1 MGKSKGE
8 NGPLIQSDG
17 SGSGSG
23 SGYGSNDPY
32 SFMYPGKG
40 MVSSLSLEDGGAN
53 SMHNVLSHSYRSEAG
68 SINGGGEDEESPLF
82 GTRDE
87 NIDIQGPLP
96 EVSKIDGTHEH
107 KIGELLATAIC
118 GNDITSSIF
127 YTSSLCTA
135 AAGMYAPFSL
145 LIVCFVLYLFRKV
158 YGEVGS
164 ALPLNG
170 GAYNVLLN
178 TTSKHVASL
187 AAALTMISYVAT
199 AVVSAFTAM
208 KYFEGMVPSISD
220 KPSTVVLLAAFAA
233 LNLIGI
239 GESAIVAF
247 IIFVFHMITL
257 LMLVFGGFGVFFY
270 RHDWTILVNNFHGFT
285 PANLMPG
292 VSEDS
297 CLPGSFEWNNHNFA
311 YDIFFGFGAAMLGVT
326 GFETS
331 SNFIEQQEVG
341 VFPKTLRNMW
351 AIVSFF
357 NPLIGLLNLCFLYIC
372 QIASS
377 TNGGVLATVA
387 KQAMGEWFGVWISID
402 ACLVL
407 SGSVITSY
415 VGIIGLVR
423 RMALDRCLPQFLL
436 KENPWRRTN
445 HFIIIL
451 FFLVCTSLFVLSGF
465 DTTVLAGVYT
475 IAFLGVMSL
484 FAIGNMLL
492 KYKRS
497 SLRREIRSPWLG
509 VIFALCFVLTA
520 LVANIINDPS
530 TVAYFAV
537 YFIVTALII
546 MTMFVR
552 TRLLKMLLYFSQII
566 LAKFKKPRD
575 RFSRWI
581 GEMINSINSQSIVFF
596 ASKQDPAY
604 LNKAILYIRDNEQT
618 NWVRIVHCYDSENPP
633 TELTANVAFLD
644 RMYPKIRIDLITVKS
659 SFNPQVVEKL
669 STMLDVQ
676 KNFMFIACPKK
687 HLPHSMGD
695 FGGVRMVTMY

>member
-1 MGKSKGE
+1 MGKSKDGSSE
-8 NGPLIQSDG
+8 PLLGGGGDS
-17 SGSGSG
+17 SGSGNV
-23 SGYGSNDPY
+23 SNPY

-40 MVSSLSLEDGGAN
+40 QQSSLRLSSDGN
-53 SMHNVLSHSYRSEAG
+53 DLPNVLSTSYNNMALNGDPHS
-68 SINGGGEDEESPLF
+68 NNNNNNNNNNNHNTVGGDDESPLI
-82 GTRDE
+82 GTTDE
-87 NIDIQGPLP
+87 NLNLGGLP
-96 EVSKIDGTHEH
+96 TKVKKIDGTSEH
-107 KIGELLATAIC
+107 KIGQLLATAIC

-135 AAGMYAPFSL
+135 AAGIYAPISL

-178 TTSKHVASL
+178 TTSKHIASL

-208 KYFEGMVPSISD
+208 KYFEGLVPSISD
-220 KPSTVVLLAAFAA
+220 KPSTVVLLAIFAA

-257 LMLVFGGFGVFFY
+257 LVLVFGGYGIFFY
-270 RHDWTILVNNFHGFT
+270 KHDWSVLVDNIHGRT
-285 PANLMPG
+285 PPNLMPG
-292 VSEDS
+292 VNATSDACSPDS
-297 CLPGSFEWNNHNFA
+297 FTWQGHNFA
-311 YDIFFGFGAAMLGVT
+311 YNIYFGFGAAMLGVT

-331 SNFIEQQEVG
+331 SNFIEQQEQG

-351 AIVSFF
+351 AIVTFF
-357 NPLIGLLNLCFLYIC
+357 NPLIGLLNLCFLHIC
-372 QIASS
+372 EIAGS
-377 TNGGVLATVA
+377 TDGGVLATVA
-387 KQAMGEWFGVWISID
+387 RKSLGEWFAIWISID

-415 VGIIGLVR
+415 VGVIGLVR

-436 KENPWRRTN
+436 IENPWRKTN
-445 HFIIIL
+445 HFIIVL
-451 FFLVCTSLFVLSGF
+451 FFCICTSLFIISDF

-497 SLRREIRSPWLG
+497 SLKREIKSPWLG
-509 VIFALCFVLTA
+509 VIFSLCFVLTA
-520 LVANIINDPS
+520 LVANIIGDPS
-530 TVAYFAV
+530 TVAYFAI
-537 YFIVTALII
+537 YFVVTAMII
-546 MTMFVR
+546 MVMFIR
-552 TRLLKMLLYFSQII
+552 AKRPRERL
-566 LAKFKKPRD
+566 AN
-575 RFSRWI
+575 WI
-581 GEMINSINSQSIVFF
+581 GQAITKINSQSVVFF
-596 ASKQDPAY
+596 ASKEDPAY

-618 NWVRIVHCYDSENPP
+618 NWIRIVHCYDSENPP
-633 TELTANVAFLD
+633 SNIAENVAFLD
-644 RMYPKIRIDLITVKS
+644 KIYPKIRIDLITVAS
-659 SFNPQVVEKL
+659 PFTSQVVEKL
-669 STMLDVQ
+669 SETLDVP
-676 KNFMFIACPKK
+676 KNFMFIACPKS
-687 HLPHSMGD
+687 HLPLTIGEL
-695 FGGVRMVTMY
+695 GGVRMITFY